1 MNDKPE
7 MKKPFFANFLEAQLS
22 ETEDIQGGGGPSP
35 TNLKLDSV
43 THPRTDSVTRPSGD
57 MVTLKYPSDG
67 DDDPPTVPM

>member
-1 MNDKPE
+1 MKDKSA

-22 ETEDIQGGGGPSP
+22 ETEAIQGGGGGL
-35 TNLKLDSV
+35 TNPLSDSV
-43 THPRTDSVTRPSGD
+43 TSIRTDSVTKPGSD